1 MQYWLTTDSPIT
13 GLGDGQGVELS
24 SDGGEGEE
32 GGEGDGV
39 GTSLSTARNSNSAVI
54 TGKSNMQI
62 PVGKFGLVVMHC

>member
-39 GTSLSTARNSNSAVI
+39 GTSLSTARIATQLS
-54 TGKSNMQI
+54 
-62 PVGKFGLVVMHC
+62 